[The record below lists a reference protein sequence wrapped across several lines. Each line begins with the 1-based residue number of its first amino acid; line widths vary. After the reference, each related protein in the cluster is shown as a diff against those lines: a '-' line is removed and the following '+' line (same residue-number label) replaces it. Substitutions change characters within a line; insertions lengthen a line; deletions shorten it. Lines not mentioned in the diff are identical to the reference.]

1 MPLGRAQQL
10 CKLIKYVAVEHRQ
23 QQLQR
28 RYERGRE
35 RYVFPDLSS
44 SWAQYAGME
53 MRTLAGGKLARG
65 MRWMPSAPAGH
76 ASASYEGPAALAC
89 PPATS
94 THRSLIFAT
103 MAKGSGDSATTD
115 APRAEDYIQTA
126 SQCYG
131 ACICVYLCLS
141 ASTFF
146 EILHSAS
153 HSSRTESPFV
163 RS

>member
-76 ASASYEGPAALAC
+76 ARASYEGPAGLPAC
-89 PPATS
+89 HIDATQPHFCNHGERQRRLCH
-94 THRSLIFAT
+94 HRRP
-103 MAKGSGDSATTD
+103 KGGGLHPDGL
-115 APRAEDYIQTA
+115 PVLR
-126 SQCYG
+126 
-131 ACICVYLCLS
+131 CVHLCLS
-141 ASTFF
+141 LFICLN
-146 EILHSAS
+146 IL
-153 HSSRTESPFV
+153 
-163 RS
+163 